1 MSLEISRPCIEWL
14 ASNAYSPKYGARPLK
29 RAIEEYI
36 LDPLSISLIEGKV
49 KEGESVKIQ
58 LIDAKTKEQTANISN
73 GVITIIDNNNQ

>member
-49 KEGESVKIQ
+49 KEGECVKIE
-58 LIDAKTKEQTANISN
+58 LIDSKSKKETSNISN
-73 GVITIIDNNNQ
+73 GVISIIENNK